1 MTDLL
6 GSPFLMVEGDFNDLA
21 NLTPEA
27 LEAKRAQRLE
37 RAWTVKKRDNVAIMA
52 IHGAISRYDSF
63 LNWIRGGTA
72 LEDLALDLKTALDSP
87 EVKAIILDV
96 DSPGGEAAGINE
108 FAEMIQ
114 AAKKPVVAYV
124 GNQAASAA
132 LWIASAADEVMV
144 NQTAELGSLGV
155 VFGYRPDES
164 KIVEIVSTASPKK
177 RLDPGSKEGKAE
189 IQGRADDLADIFIA
203 QVAKYRKTTV
213 DKVKS
218 DFGQGGMMIASKAIK
233 AGMADRYGSLEGLI
247 AELQAKNTTIY
258 GGTQMGFKT
267 DLRALVSGVPD
278 SEIETGMAALGFVP
292 KATGP
297 TPDMEKIKTEA
308 MAAGKAEAAKEV
320 KAAETARVTAV
331 MEKAELAGVTSAK
344 FTAELLG
351 MTAEEAGQKIIDA
364 QADESLKSAVFST
377 VNPMS
382 TGGPNALVADA
393 KKRAGGK

>member
-6 GSPFLMVEGDFNDLA
+6 GSPFLMAEGDFNDLA

-37 RAWTVKKRDNVAIMA
+37 RTWTVQKRDNVAIMA

-72 LEDLALDLKTALDSP
+72 LEDLALDFKTALDNP
-87 EVKAIILDV
+87 EVKGIVLDV

-108 FAEMIQ
+108 FAEMVR

-124 GNQAASAA
+124 GNCAASAA
-132 LWIASAADEVMV
+132 LWIASAADEVVV
-144 NQTAELGSLGV
+144 NETAELGSLGV
-155 VFGYRPDES
+155 VFGYRPSES

-177 RLDPGSKEGKAE
+177 RLDPGSKEGRAE
-189 IQGRADDLADIFIA
+189 IQGRADDLASIFIS
-203 QVAKYRKTTV
+203 QVAKYRGITEE
-213 DKVKS
+213 KVKS
-218 DFGQGGMMIASKAIK
+218 DFGQGGMMIAAKAIK
-233 AGMADRYGSLEGLI
+233 AGMADKYGSLEGVI
-247 AELQAKNTTIY
+247 AELQVKNTTY

-278 SEIETGMAALGFVP
+278 SEIEAGMAAIGFTP
-292 KATGP
+292 KASGP
-297 TPDMEKIKTEA
+297 APDMEKIKTEA
-308 MAAGKAEAAKEV
+308 MAAGKETGAKEAKEAEAA
-320 KAAETARVTAV
+320 RITAV
-331 MEKAELAGVTSAK
+331 MEKAQIAGVTSAK

-351 MTAEEAGQKIIDA
+351 MSAEEAGKKIIDA
-364 QADESLKSAVFST
+364 QADESLKNAVFST

-382 TGGPNALVADA
+382 DGGPNALVADA